1 MDDLETESIFS
12 REGIRKM
19 QEERTK
25 EIEVREKL
33 NQVRADYREKM

>member
-33 NQVRADYREKM
+33 NQVRADYIEKM

>member
-25 EIEVREKL
+25 EIEVRDKL